1 MLIKSRNRVV
11 VSSLFVGALFF
22 LLSLIWMRHVTYFA
36 WILLSFYLTAYFF
49 VFGFCTN
56 YIVSRCRIPLTLIV
70 PFLWVS
76 LEYLRSFL
84 ITGFPWFYIGHS
96 QYIYLPLIQVTDITG
111 VYGLSFLI
119 ILVNA
124 AVVELISGCCHSSG
138 YNRRWSYHLLVNAAL
153 PLLLFVVVLVYGY
166 VSLKQNNTE
175 KGPMITVVQGNIL
188 QSVKNSPDDMQQAR
202 NMHKYV
208 NLSLLSVDSSKRAD
222 LVIWPETMAPG
233 ILNIN
238 PDFSGRS
245 IDKISQSQIIN
256 LAYLLNTRLLIGGTS
271 IEIDGDEQAFFNSAF
286 YYDNFGRIID
296 RYDKVHLVPF
306 GEYTPL
312 KEYFPFLA
320 RLVPYDVSLSPGSK
334 RTIFDLPVKD
344 GNIKGY
350 KFGVVI
356 CYEDTVPTLVR
367 EFVKMGADFMVNIT
381 NDGWFGKSSELD
393 QHLAIMAFRAV
404 ENRIALVRAANTGI
418 SAFIDIN
425 GRIYDRL
432 VNENGEA
439 KEVDGSLTNNV
450 RINKRRTL
458 SFYTK
463 NGDLFAIVCLFVS
476 VSLLLWAGTKHYLD
490 FRRTNEG
497 TKI

>member
-1 MLIKSRNRVV
+1 M
-11 VSSLFVGALFF
+11 VSSVFVGAIFF
-22 LLSLIWMRHVTYFA
+22 LVSLIWFRHVTYSA
-36 WILLSFYLTAYFF
+36 WILVSFYLTAYFL
-49 VFGFCTN
+49 VFGYCTD
-56 YIVSRCRIPLTLIV
+56 YIASQCRIPLTLIA

-84 ITGFPWFYIGHS
+84 ITGFPWLFLGHS
-96 QYIYLPLIQVTDITG
+96 QYRYLPLIQVTDITG

-119 ILVNA
+119 VMINA
-124 AVVELISGCCHSSG
+124 AVVEIINWFCVGFDSRRPTYCLLI
-138 YNRRWSYHLLVNAAL
+138 NIVL
-153 PLLLFVVVLVYGY
+153 PILLFTTVTVYGY
-166 VSLKQNNTE
+166 VSLKHNNSV
-175 KGPMITVVQGNIL
+175 KGPKITVVQANIL

-202 NMHKYV
+202 NLQKYV
-208 NLSLLSVDSSKRAD
+208 NLSLLSTDSNKRAD

-271 IEIDGDEQAFFNSAF
+271 IEIDGKDQTFFNSAF

-312 KEYFPFLA
+312 KDYFPFLA
-320 RLVPYDVSLSPGSK
+320 KLVPYDVSLSPGTK
-334 RTIFDLPVKD
+334 RRIFDLPIN
-344 GNIKGY
+344 GENIKDY
-350 KFGVVI
+350 KFGVLI

-367 EFVKMGADFMVNIT
+367 EFVKKGADFMVNIT
-381 NDGWFGKSSELD
+381 NDGWFGKSAELD

-404 ENRIALVRAANTGI
+404 ENRIAVVRAANTGI
-418 SAFIDIN
+418 SAFVDIN

-432 VNENGEA
+432 VDENCKA
-439 KEVDGSLTNNV
+439 KEVEGSLTNNV
-450 RINKRRTL
+450 MINKRRTL

-463 NGDLFAIVCLFVS
+463 NGDVFAILCLVIS
-476 VSLLLWAGTKHYLD
+476 VVLLLWAAVKHYCNS
-490 FRRTNEG
+490 RRTKLG
-497 TKI
+497 DKV